1 MKIIQ
6 KLSSTL
12 VLIVTIIVFGI
23 LYEQFLTPSNI
34 SNILLQSSILG
45 IVAGG
50 MTFVILSGGI
60 DLSVGSV
67 VALASAISAGLEVN
81 MHLPW
86 YLAFLGAIFVGALI
100 GAINGGL
107 IVYGGLQP
115 FIATLTTMAIARGVT
130 LAYTQGYPI
139 SGMSDAFLFWGSG
152 DIHGFPMPII
162 VMIVTLLLLYFILKM
177 TRFGFHIYAVGGHE
191 QASRVTGV
199 DINRTKFAVYVVSGI
214 TASIGGI
221 LLAGRLWSAQP
232 NAALGFELDAI
243 AAVVLGGTSL
253 FGGIGGIGGTVIG
266 VLIMGSLDNG
276 LRLLGVTSYVQQVIK
291 GTVFIL
297 AVLLDLIV
305 KGKFSKRKIDE
316 T

>member
-1 MKIIQ
+1 MKLL
-6 KLSSTL
+6 KSLSSGAVLFVT
-12 VLIVTIIVFGI
+12 VLIFGI
-23 LYEQFLTPSNI
+23 LYKGFFSFSNI

-67 VALASAISAGLEVN
+67 VAFTSAIACGLEVN

-86 YLAFLGAIFVGALI
+86 YIAFLGAITVGALF

-107 IVYGGLQP
+107 VVYGGLQP
-115 FIATLTTMAIARGVT
+115 FIATLTTMAIARGAT
-130 LAYTQGYPI
+130 LAYTKGYPI
-139 SGMSDAFLFWGSG
+139 SGMSDMFLFWGSG
-152 DIHGFPMPII
+152 DIYGFPMPII
-162 VMIVTLLLLYFILKM
+162 VMIVVLLLLYFILKM

-191 QASRVTGV
+191 EASRVTGV
-199 DINRTKFAVYVVSGI
+199 NIDRTKFMVYVVSGI
-214 TASIGGI
+214 TAAVGGI

-232 NAALGFELDAI
+232 NAAIGFELDAI

-253 FGGIGGIGGTVIG
+253 FGGVGGIGGTVIG
-266 VLIMGSLDNG
+266 MLIMGTLNNG
-276 LRLLGVTSYVQQVIK
+276 LSLLGVTSYLQQVIK

-305 KGKFSKRKIDE
+305 KGRLSKE
-316 T
+316 TAD

>member
-1 MKIIQ
+1 MKILK
-6 KLSSTL
+6 KLSSTF
-12 VLIVTIIVFGI
+12 VLILTLIIFGI
-23 LYEQFLTPSNI
+23 LYRQFLTFSNI

-67 VALASAISAGLEVN
+67 VALTSAISAGLEVN

-86 YLAFLGAIFVGALI
+86 YIAFLGAIAIGALF

-130 LAYTQGYPI
+130 LTYTQGYPI
-139 SGMSDAFLFWGSG
+139 SGMSDMFLFWGSG
-152 DIHGFPMPII
+152 DIHGFPVPII
-162 VMIVTLLLLYFILKM
+162 VLIFVLLILYIVLRK
-177 TRFGFHIYAVGGHE
+177 TRFGFHIFAVGGYE
-191 QASRVTGV
+191 QAARITGIN
-199 DINRTKFAVYVVSGI
+199 INRVKFMVYVVSGI
-214 TASIGGI
+214 TAAIGGI

-253 FGGIGGIGGTVIG
+253 FGGVGGIGGTIIG
-266 VLIMGSLDNG
+266 TLIMGSLDNG

-291 GTVFIL
+291 GAVFVL

-305 KGKFSKRKIDE
+305 KGKLSGKAQDE
-316 T
+316 I